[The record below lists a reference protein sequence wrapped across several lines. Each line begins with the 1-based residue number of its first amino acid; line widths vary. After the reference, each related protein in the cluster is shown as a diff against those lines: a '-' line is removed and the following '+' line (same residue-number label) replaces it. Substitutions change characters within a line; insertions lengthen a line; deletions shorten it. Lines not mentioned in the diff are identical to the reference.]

1 MLAAGMQV
9 LLDTT
14 ATNVLDLYAFQEKAA
29 QKGDAAAEA
38 AGSFM
43 LFLNSDCI
51 VDFRYASI
59 SCVHRLPCSYPE
71 LSPCWQCCSCPAQWT
86 SIVVGGS
93 MLGSVHLQ
101 SLNPFT
107 QLITCTQLTTLLRC
121 RRILQIGH
129 KVVDSVKNIQ
139 H

>member
-1 MLAAGMQV
+1 MLPAGMQV

-51 VDFRYASI
+51 VDFRYATVSCHVMF
-59 SCVHRLPCSYPE
+59 SCVRTLPCSY
-71 LSPCWQCCSCPAQWT
+71 
-86 SIVVGGS
+86 
-93 MLGSVHLQ
+93 H
-101 SLNPFT
+101 F
-107 QLITCTQLTTLLRC
+107 
-121 RRILQIGH
+121 
-129 KVVDSVKNIQ
+129 
-139 H
+139 